1 MGSFGSR
8 LFGTD
13 GVRGE
18 ANSRLTPDLAL
29 ALGRATGE
37 GMNQGPVLVGRDTRR
52 SGEMLSL
59 AFQAGL
65 HSVGIDTLDVG
76 VLPAGGIAWSTEQT
90 GATMGAVIS
99 ASHNPAPDNG
109 IKLLDRRGQKLS
121 DLAEGAIE
129 RRLGEGPPWRTPI
142 GPLVGTRMP
151 HDTAAEGYVEFLR
164 QQSTYSLRG
173 VEVALDCANGAAFAV
188 APVLFERLKADAR
201 VFGATPD
208 GTNINEGVGATNPE
222 YLARHA
228 KGRIGLCFDG
238 DADRLIAVDEDGR
251 VANGDVIMAII
262 ARHLKTQDKLR
273 QNIIVGTV
281 MANLGFRKA
290 MEELDIEFV
299 ATQVGDRYVL
309 ETMKEIGAGLG
320 GEQSGHVIFLDSAP
334 GGDGLL
340 TAVKLMDV
348 VASSGKQLRQLRQ
361 EVITEYPQ
369 VLKNV
374 RVGDTSGLDDARA
387 LWEAVAEAERSM
399 DGDGRVLVRASGTEP
414 LIRVMV
420 EAATVDT
427 ANSIADQLV
436 AVTERTFR

>member
-1 MGSFGSR
+1 MGSSGSR

-18 ANSRLTPDLAL
+18 ANSHLTPDLAM

-37 GMNQGPVLVGRDTRR
+37 PLTQGPVLVGRDTRR

-59 AFQAGL
+59 SFQAGL
-65 HSVGIDTLDVG
+65 HSVGVDTLDVG
-76 VLPAGGIAWSTEQT
+76 VLPAGGIAWATQQT

-109 IKLLDRRGQKLS
+109 IKLLDGHGQKLS
-121 DLAEGAIE
+121 DEAEAAIE
-129 RRLGEGPPWRTPI
+129 ARLDVGPPWKTPL
-142 GPLVGTRMP
+142 GPLVGTRYSHP
-151 HDTAAEGYVEFLR
+151 ASDGYVEFLR

-173 VEVALDCANGAAFAV
+173 VEVALDCANGAAYAV
-188 APVLFERLKADAR
+188 APQLFNLLKAETV
-201 VFGATPD
+201 VFGASPD
-208 GTNINEGVGATNPE
+208 GTNINEGVGATNPQ
-222 YLARHA
+222 YLAKAA

-238 DADRLIAVDEDGR
+238 DADRLIAVDEDGT

-262 ARHLKTQDKLR
+262 ARQMKSQDKLK
-273 QNIIVGTV
+273 QNTIVGTV

-290 MEELDIEFV
+290 MEELDIEFI

-309 ETMKEIGAGLG
+309 EAMKEIGAGVG
-320 GEQSGHVIFLDSAP
+320 GEQSGHVIFLESAP

-348 VASSGKQLRQLRQ
+348 VASTGKQLRQLRK
-361 EVITEYPQ
+361 EAITEYPQ

-374 RVGDTSGLDDARA
+374 RVGDTSGLGDAHA
-387 LWEAVAEAERSM
+387 LWEAVSEAERSM
-399 DGDGRVLVRASGTEP
+399 NGEGRVLVRASGTEP

-420 EAATVDT
+420 EASTEET

-436 AVTERTFR
+436 SLTEQTFS